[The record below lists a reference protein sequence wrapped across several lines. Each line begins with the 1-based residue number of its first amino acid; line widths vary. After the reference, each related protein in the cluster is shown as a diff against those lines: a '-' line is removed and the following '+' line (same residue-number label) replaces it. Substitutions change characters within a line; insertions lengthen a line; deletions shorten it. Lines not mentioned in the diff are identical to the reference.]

1 VCASCGCPNVNDVII
16 PSNKSGLGSG
26 TSGKIVAQ
34 SPQRREETVKNE
46 SAAHEKSEGAAE
58 QIREYGYVKRP

>member
-1 VCASCGCPNVNDVII
+1 VII

-46 SAAHEKSEGAAE
+46 SAAHEKSEGSAE